1 MIDLEDFET
10 EEIGG
15 VSGASAAKR
24 GGWRAGGGAAAAGSD
39 ASQLGSAGAGAGAGA
54 VGGGGGR
61 PLTGAELA
69 DVHAIVFPSSGRQG
83 WNDAWRVQGFEFCGH
98 AAVPYG
104 LVQPEGGPCGVVAPV
119 QVGTHQHRRF
129 LS

>member
-15 VSGASAAKR
+15 VSGVSSSAAKR
-24 GGWRAGGGAAAAGSD
+24 GGWRAGGGGAAAGSD

-54 VGGGGGR
+54 VGGGR

-119 QVGTHQHRRF
+119 QVGTHHHRRF